1 MNKILDRYL
10 DVSFPEYLADVEH
23 VSNSMLKKLDRSP
36 AHLRSYLDDDEERK
50 PSDALITG
58 RAAHAMVLET
68 DSFNRQYFVIPDDLK
83 ALTKPQ
89 IASIEKGKPTELAA
103 KLNDQWQELRERAH
117 GRELIR
123 ESALDDVIAMREA
136 LMSVEKIRNLLS
148 IGSAEQTRYFVD
160 SETGVKCKMRAD
172 FVHGSQQSVIV
183 DYKTTDDARSKA
195 FARSIINYGYDVQ
208 AAHYKKGGRAEYFYI
223 IAQEKKPPFAAKLY
237 LISSDWL
244 KRGETQRRKYL
255 NIYAECLANNN
266 WPAYTTETETIDIPR
281 WAELGE

>member
-89 IASIEKGKPTELAA
+89 IASIEKASQPNWLQNLMTNGRNCESEPTV
-103 KLNDQWQELRERAH
+103 
-117 GRELIR
+117 
-123 ESALDDVIAMREA
+123 ESL
-136 LMSVEKIRNLLS
+136 
-148 IGSAEQTRYFVD
+148 
-160 SETGVKCKMRAD
+160 
-172 FVHGSQQSVIV
+172 
-183 DYKTTDDARSKA
+183 
-195 FARSIINYGYDVQ
+195 
-208 AAHYKKGGRAEYFYI
+208 
-223 IAQEKKPPFAAKLY
+223 
-237 LISSDWL
+237 
-244 KRGETQRRKYL
+244 
-255 NIYAECLANNN
+255 
-266 WPAYTTETETIDIPR
+266 
-281 WAELGE
+281 